1 MKNRGKKELR
11 SFLISLVQDGVVGVK
26 AGTEVEFF
34 GQLEIEIFQ
43 EIVNGVLPIIVKIG
57 GVDAREDIYTLL
69 TMDVDG
75 IIVPMIESE
84 YALKNFFLAYDY
96 IKNAIRKEFS
106 IISINIETIES
117 YKNIDKIFRTSYF
130 KRVDRVVVGRKDLS
144 LSMGKDSDSKQVLEV
159 AKDIVIRANRYGKET
174 SIGGGISTKAVEVI
188 KEIESDFINTR
199 HIIIKREAVNKRLI
213 ERIIEFEMSFYKYLL
228 AVNPFKEFFYLDYIK
243 SLGERL

>member
-117 YKNIDKIFRTSYF
+117 YKNIDKIFIPLYF
-130 KRVDRVVVGRKDLS
+130 GTA
-144 LSMGKDSDSKQVLEV
+144 M
-159 AKDIVIRANRYGKET
+159 Y
-174 SIGGGISTKAVEVI
+174 SIFGS
-188 KEIESDFINTR
+188 
-199 HIIIKREAVNKRLI
+199 
-213 ERIIEFEMSFYKYLL
+213 LL
-228 AVNPFKEFFYLDYIK
+228 AYFTVNFFWKSSVYKEKNNKTL
-243 SLGERL
+243 